1 MELTTFK
8 PGYGTGSLNA
18 VTDASS
24 SVSIPENA
32 RSIALS
38 NLGSSTVWVRVTD
51 GASTATTSDYPVLA
65 SQQVSI
71 AKGRPQGTLSMV
83 CNTGDSST
91 LHVIVGEGF

>member
-32 RSIALS
+32 RSGL
-38 NLGSSTVWVRVTD
+38 LRPLR
-51 GASTATTSDYPVLA
+51 ATIPY
-65 SQQVSI
+65 
-71 AKGRPQGTLSMV
+71 
-83 CNTGDSST
+83 
-91 LHVIVGEGF
+91 

>member
-32 RSIALS
+32 RSLVLS

-51 GASTATTSDYPVLA
+51 GASTATTSDYPALA

>member
-1 MELTTFK
+1 
-8 PGYGTGSLNA
+8 
-18 VTDASS
+18 
-24 SVSIPENA
+24 
-32 RSIALS
+32 
-38 NLGSSTVWVRVTD
+38 VWVRVSD

-65 SQQVSI
+65 GQQVSI